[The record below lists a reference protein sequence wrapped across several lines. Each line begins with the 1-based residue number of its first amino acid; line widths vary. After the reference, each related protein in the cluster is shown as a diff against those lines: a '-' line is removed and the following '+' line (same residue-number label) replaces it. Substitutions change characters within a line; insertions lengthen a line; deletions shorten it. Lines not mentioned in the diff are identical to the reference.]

1 MSDNNV
7 LVVED
12 EETIRDLLLSAL
24 EEKGYQV
31 RVAETA
37 EKGLAMLWNFNPAVA
52 LLDIMLPGMNGL
64 QFLREVKAI
73 SPDTE
78 VIVMTAQSTPE
89 RVQEAMANGA
99 FAFLEKPFTDLEALW
114 KTVNRAM
121 QRRDEIQNGRVTLV
135 ELE

>member
-1 MSDNNV
+1 MSENNV

-12 EETIRDLLLSAL
+12 EETLRHIILSVL

-37 EKGLAMLWNFNPAVA
+37 EKGLSMLWNFNPAVA

-78 VIVMTAQSTPE
+78 VIIMTAQSTPE

-99 FAFLEKPFTDLEALW
+99 FDFLEKPFADLETLW

-121 QRRDEIQNGRVTLV
+121 RRRDEIQTGRVTLA
-135 ELE
+135 EP

>member
-12 EETIRDLLLSAL
+12 EETLRHIILSVL

-31 RVAETA
+31 RVAESA
-37 EKGLAMLWNFNPAVA
+37 EKGLSMLWNFNPAVA
-52 LLDIMLPGMNGL
+52 LLDIVLPGMNGL
-64 QFLREVKAI
+64 QFLREVKTI

-78 VIVMTAQSTPE
+78 VIVMTAQATPE
-89 RVQEAMANGA
+89 RAQEAMANGA
-99 FAFLEKPFTDLEALW
+99 FDFLEKPFGDLDILW

-121 QRRDEIQNGRVTLV
+121 LRRDEIQNGRVTLV
-135 ELE
+135 EPE

>member
-7 LVVED
+7 LVIED
-12 EETIRDLLLSAL
+12 EETIRDLLLSVL

-31 RVAETA
+31 RVAATA
-37 EKGLAMLWNFNPAVA
+37 EKGLSMLWNFNPAVA
-52 LLDIMLPGMNGL
+52 LLDIVLPGMSGL
-64 QFLREVKAI
+64 QFLREVKTI

-78 VIVMTAQSTPE
+78 VIVMTSQSTPE

-99 FAFLEKPFTDLEALW
+99 FDFLEKPFADLETLW

-121 QRRDEIQNGRVTLV
+121 QRRNEIQNGRVTLV
-135 ELE
+135 EPE